1 MNARAQVS
9 DRAMHKRSSLF
20 WSNGISVQVDEK
32 VLCVLPVIA
41 TKYFQTLN

>member
-1 MNARAQVS
+1 MY
-9 DRAMHKRSSLF
+9 KRSSLF
-20 WSNGISVQVDEK
+20 WSGGISVEADEK